1 MTVATHNSSANGW
14 IIQKFGGTSVGKFPD
29 KIAEDIV
36 RASLASNKIV
46 VVCSARSSGK
56 KATGTTSRLLEVYKK
71 LRNISAAISDE
82 CTQNALLD
90 EAKALVLDICNE
102 HVYAAQSFIKNSDI
116 QMKVSKDIEDD
127 CQELIDYVIAAKR
140 FNLEVNARSKDRVV
154 SFGEKL
160 SCRFMAA
167 MLKDRHVEAEY
178 VDLSDAMHYDSSDR
192 LTPAFYRD
200 AAAILRKRVLACGDR
215 VPVVT
220 GFFGTVPGS
229 LMDGDVGRGYTD
241 LCAALIAVGL
251 SAEEL
256 QVWKEVDGIFTA
268 DPTKVPTA
276 RLLAAITPSEAA
288 ELTFYG
294 SEVIHHLTMDQ
305 VIKAEPPIP
314 IRIKNVKNPRGNG
327 TIVVPDPVQSPAQQI
342 KRSPPSDPSL
352 RKTPK
357 RPTAVTIKNNI
368 AVINVHSNKRSISHG
383 FFAKVFSILNSHRI
397 SVDLISTSEV
407 HVSMAI
413 HAAGVSASHFEQAT
427 RELEECGD
435 VSILRDMAILS
446 LVGAEMKNMI
456 GISGRM
462 FSTLGEHNV
471 NIEMIS
477 QGASEINISCVTVS
491 AAGRPYR
498 RVVSDTPDQNRA
510 TSRALFQVYHL
521 DRVRYDSPTAKLAQ
535 HPVSRNASSLAP
547 TDDLAASNTYGP
559 LGATPPP
566 AYTRGYVYD
575 TPEAPNTGS
584 DFRSS
589 TVPYIANMPKAEV
602 GSTKYLSNKLKAK
615 GLQRL
620 RCYLAL
626 IPPPPIPYWTSAN
639 PEYNRCERQM
649 RDENGFKLHTQSES
663 HVRQMMLVGEDPKQ
677 YINEYSNQFKKDF
690 LQLLRTSHGEKQV
703 HINHF
708 YQEYIHNK
716 EHIHMN
722 ANGSVATKWPSLTEF
737 AKYLGREGICR
748 VEETE
753 KGIHIAWIDDS
764 PEALRRRDAVRR
776 KKMQDKGD
784 EEREQR
790 MIKEQIRRAR
800 KEAGGR
806 EDEDA
811 DDAEAREL
819 KRQEGEKIKLAFGA
833 KPAAQ
838 PQNDSSGSP
847 NPNPSESP
855 EREAADKTAT
865 ATTPA
870 PEAPAAEKPAAG
882 PVSLKMVAKPQTK
895 NVFAAAKK
903 NALAGV
909 PKKKPAFEQPKKMSE
924 AERIMKEEME
934 RKRAR
939 GNSGFG
945 DSSNKRQRT

>member
-1 MTVATHNSSANGW
+1 MLGDFDATRAEHKLVPMIKLIDFDQARILTNAEEMNEDDVESYDEVQTLQDYRSPEGDGNPGIDHNILAIGRVMANTLKPGDRLMQLDECREAVQDVDVRPDLDEDLRGPRGANKNSAFYAVEKEGQFETDGYLLL
-14 IIQKFGGTSVGKFPD
+14 IMQRYLHDADTTQLAGASEFQAAPLFSGALIQQRPYSAAPLFSGAL
-29 KIAEDIV
+29 IAEDIV

-56 KATGTTSRLLEVYKK
+56 KVTGTTSRLLEVYKK
-71 LRNISAAISDE
+71 LRSISATTSDE

-90 EAKALVLDICNE
+90 EAKGLVLDICNE
-102 HVYAAQSFIKNSDI
+102 HVYAVQSFIKNSDI

-178 VDLSDAMHYDSSDR
+178 VDLSDVMHYGSSDR

-200 AAAILRKRVLACGDR
+200 AAAIFRKRVLACEDR

-327 TIVVPDPVQSPAQQI
+327 TIIVPDPVQSPAQQI

-357 RPTAVTIKNNI
+357 RPTAVTIKDNI

-383 FFAKVFSILNSHRI
+383 FFARVFSILNSHQI

-413 HAAGVSASHFEQAT
+413 HAAGASASHIEQAT

-435 VSILRDMAILS
+435 VSILGDMAILS

-456 GISGRM
+456 GIAGRM

-477 QGASEINISCVTVS
+477 QGASEINISCVIDVREAT
-491 AAGRPYR
+491 
-498 RVVSDTPDQNRA
+498 RA
-510 TSRALFQVYHL
+510 MNV
-521 DRVRYDSPTAKLAQ
+521 
-535 HPVSRNASSLAP
+535 
-547 TDDLAASNTYGP
+547 
-559 LGATPPP
+559 
-566 AYTRGYVYD
+566 
-575 TPEAPNTGS
+575 
-584 DFRSS
+584 
-589 TVPYIANMPKAEV
+589 
-602 GSTKYLSNKLKAK
+602 
-615 GLQRL
+615 
-620 RCYLAL
+620 
-626 IPPPPIPYWTSAN
+626 
-639 PEYNRCERQM
+639 
-649 RDENGFKLHTQSES
+649 LHT
-663 HVRQMMLVGEDPKQ
+663 HL
-677 YINEYSNQFKKDF
+677 FTF
-690 LQLLRTSHGEKQV
+690 LE
-703 HINHF
+703 
-708 YQEYIHNK
+708 
-716 EHIHMN
+716 
-722 ANGSVATKWPSLTEF
+722 
-737 AKYLGREGICR
+737 
-748 VEETE
+748 
-753 KGIHIAWIDDS
+753 
-764 PEALRRRDAVRR
+764 
-776 KKMQDKGD
+776 
-784 EEREQR
+784 
-790 MIKEQIRRAR
+790 
-800 KEAGGR
+800 
-806 EDEDA
+806 
-811 DDAEAREL
+811 
-819 KRQEGEKIKLAFGA
+819 
-833 KPAAQ
+833 
-838 PQNDSSGSP
+838 
-847 NPNPSESP
+847 
-855 EREAADKTAT
+855 
-865 ATTPA
+865 
-870 PEAPAAEKPAAG
+870 
-882 PVSLKMVAKPQTK
+882 
-895 NVFAAAKK
+895 
-903 NALAGV
+903 
-909 PKKKPAFEQPKKMSE
+909 
-924 AERIMKEEME
+924 
-934 RKRAR
+934 
-939 GNSGFG
+939 
-945 DSSNKRQRT
+945 